1 MQTYLLSQYKKKTE
15 FVATLVFSM
24 AIINACKVVPYFY
37 LEILSLKQILEYM
50 LFSPIAVSGVLL
62 GNWMNKK
69 VSDKSFFLIINFFIV
84 VASIK
89 LIYDGFK
96 AL

>member
-1 MQTYLLSQYKKKTE
+1 
-15 FVATLVFSM
+15 M
-24 AIINACKVVPYFY
+24 AIINVSKIVPYFY

-50 LFSPIAVSGVLL
+50 LFSPIAIGGVLL

-69 VSDKSFFLIINFFIV
+69 VSDKSFFLIINIFIV
-84 VASIK
+84 VASMR
-89 LIYDGFK
+89 LIYDGFN